1 MTTTPS
7 NRSIH
12 DHTNLSETAQTD
24 TIQPEPLQ
32 TEPLQT
38 ESVQTTEQPVAPILV
53 RPAEACDAP
62 AVCEILVEAFPTLY
76 EWTFG
81 KLPRAEMVAL
91 LHHLY
96 EAGCLD
102 LSTTRIAHQGG
113 PVIGIALLHLRGRVG
128 HGPVRR
134 YGRTIFRQLN
144 LFSGLRA
151 FFGGIMTN
159 LMLSSRIPYADD
171 LVYIEALAV
180 ASSERNRGVGQ
191 ALLNDAIQWAGEQRR
206 PRLALHVLQ
215 RNEGARRLYTRF
227 GFVLTPPEPLA
238 APPDSK
244 RGQWVS
250 LLMMRD
256 P

>member
-24 TIQPEPLQ
+24 TIQPEPLQTEPLQTEPLQ

-96 EAGCLD
+96 EAGCLI
-102 LSTTRIAHQGG
+102 SPRHASPIR
-113 PVIGIALLHLRGRVG
+113 VALLLASRCFTCVDGWGTARFAATDA
-128 HGPVRR
+128 R
-134 YGRTIFRQLN
+134 Y
-144 LFSGLRA
+144 S
-151 FFGGIMTN
+151 
-159 LMLSSRIPYADD
+159 
-171 LVYIEALAV
+171 
-180 ASSERNRGVGQ
+180 AS
-191 ALLNDAIQWAGEQRR
+191 
-206 PRLALHVLQ
+206 
-215 RNEGARRLYTRF
+215 
-227 GFVLTPPEPLA
+227 
-238 APPDSK
+238 
-244 RGQWVS
+244 
-250 LLMMRD
+250 
-256 P
+256 